1 VVVAGGL
8 AHHLDFDWSA
18 LPDIEPFIRFEL
30 STIGTIH
37 DAQGTVL
44 VELARECLSVGP
56 PASAW

>member
-8 AHHLDFDWSA
+8 AHHLYFDRSA
-18 LPDIEPFIRFEL
+18 LPDIKPLIRFEL

-44 VELARECLSVGP
+44 VELAREYLPVGP